1 MIINAKIQGYPIITT
16 TFVCSIKL
24 NSPHSNHKRQP
35 IPNEDSSKEIIKT
48 NPILFVATVVGIIQT
63 LLHMIYTNRSQYTIQ
78 RLLGLTPNGLIK
90 LLCLQVLTFI
100 LYGISVGLIVGVLLT
115 RLIALIDSGSSIS
128 FD

>member
-1 MIINAKIQGYPIITT
+1 
-16 TFVCSIKL
+16 
-24 NSPHSNHKRQP
+24 
-35 IPNEDSSKEIIKT
+35 
-48 NPILFVATVVGIIQT
+48 
-63 LLHMIYTNRSQYTIQ
+63 MIYTNRSQYTIQ

-128 FD
+128 FDYTTVGIVCGTLLICMLVVFGLQGYLLSRRKLAMEMTYL